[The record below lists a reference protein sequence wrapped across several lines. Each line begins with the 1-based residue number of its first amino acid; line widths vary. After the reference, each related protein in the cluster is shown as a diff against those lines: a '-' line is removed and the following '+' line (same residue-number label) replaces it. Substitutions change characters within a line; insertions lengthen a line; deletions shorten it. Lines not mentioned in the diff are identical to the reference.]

1 MTDLD
6 NEFERF
12 KSNLDAEIT
21 AWLKLP
27 DTKSKSRSK
36 HIAKLQKL
44 RQQLLQDPRL
54 RESFVRGVFANDQSP
69 KYPGTIAQTLIHRV
83 GIIRVAG

>member
-36 HIAKLQKL
+36 HIARLQKL

-54 RESFVRGVFANDQSP
+54 RESFVRDVFYPMSKISGHDCANVNASRRHN
-69 KYPGTIAQTLIHRV
+69 LSCRV
-83 GIIRVAG
+83 D